1 MLNAPCK
8 DCPNRSI
15 TCHST
20 CPAYISFAEEAARQ
34 REVRYKERLSA
45 PTYSRKTQSPWNR

>member
-45 PTYSRKTQSPWNR
+45 PTYSRKTQSPWHR